1 MEDIGDDEEDIDDPD
16 LENELEGMLDDG
28 EDDSSQSISN
38 TPSVTD
44 APPPSSSNGGVLS
57 ILHQRVSEY
66 QKAVDM
72 STGSKKKRMERQH
85 KAVVQLLKKAQSG
98 STVKEEDIPSPPAGI
113 GLNTKPA
120 AESEPVQPSEPTK
133 SSPSTSVTAP
143 PVPIRS
149 ESNTKIL
156 PPVPPPSNESSQVP
170 ESKTETFNDD
180 KLEYLQIRLVEY
192 KSAALEAKKNN
203 DKKSAVSHFQNM
215 KKIQNAIDSKDAS
228 FSIDSPVMTTM
239 ESVEAK
245 PDPVPSSP
253 PQQVQPKPQ
262 AAAPV
267 VSPMGQPKTAMEA
280 LLMRR
285 AIFYEQEQKAKKENN
300 NSKARRYG
308 RIIKQYDAAIK
319 LLKGGGKPD
328 FDSLPDLPMDGFPQ
342 IPGVQAKEL
351 TLEDAMATA
360 NNAGNVAEDDSPKP
374 APKPA
379 PKPPASGSVSPP
391 KAKSEMPHLPGALE
405 AGSDG
410 SSAYGKQLEFL
421 NQRHQQF
428 RQAAL
433 KEKEKGNKE
442 GAMKYL
448 KCMKGMEPMIQNAKR
463 GLPVD
468 IRKIPPP
475 PDFADTPK
483 VEFGKEQLQ
492 RQDSSGTATRIL
504 NDLSNQ
510 VKKARSLSTQFTQL
524 GNIEKAALMERW
536 ATQSQ
541 RDMDIINM
549 CLKRGERLPKI
560 VYERR
565 NIQLIKKY
573 SDLRY

>member
-1 MEDIGDDEEDIDDPD
+1 
-16 LENELEGMLDDG
+16 
-28 EDDSSQSISN
+28 
-38 TPSVTD
+38 
-44 APPPSSSNGGVLS
+44 
-57 ILHQRVSEY
+57 
-66 QKAVDM
+66 
-72 STGSKKKRMERQH
+72 
-85 KAVVQLLKKAQSG
+85 
-98 STVKEEDIPSPPAGI
+98 
-113 GLNTKPA
+113 
-120 AESEPVQPSEPTK
+120 
-133 SSPSTSVTAP
+133 
-143 PVPIRS
+143 
-149 ESNTKIL
+149 
-156 PPVPPPSNESSQVP
+156 
-170 ESKTETFNDD
+170 
-180 KLEYLQIRLVEY
+180 
-192 KSAALEAKKNN
+192 
-203 DKKSAVSHFQNM
+203 
-215 KKIQNAIDSKDAS
+215 
-228 FSIDSPVMTTM
+228 M

-245 PDPVPSSP
+245 PDPVPRSP

-360 NNAGNVAEDDSPKP
+360 DKAGNVDDDSFEPTPTKRPSPKP
-374 APKPA
+374 KPVPVVPA
-379 PKPPASGSVSPP
+379 PQSKP
-391 KAKSEMPHLPGALE
+391 EMPHLPGAIE

-421 NQRHQQF
+421 NQRHKQF

-442 GAMKYL
+442 AAMKYL

-468 IRKIPPP
+468 IRKI
-475 PDFADTPK
+475 
-483 VEFGKEQLQ
+483 
-492 RQDSSGTATRIL
+492 
-504 NDLSNQ
+504 
-510 VKKARSLSTQFTQL
+510 
-524 GNIEKAALMERW
+524 
-536 ATQSQ
+536 
-541 RDMDIINM
+541 
-549 CLKRGERLPKI
+549 
-560 VYERR
+560 
-565 NIQLIKKY
+565 
-573 SDLRY
+573 